1 MTSTSPS
8 AGAGGCPFHRAA
20 ESAPNGCPVS
30 PEAAAFDP
38 FDRPYQL
45 DPAEALRWS
54 RDQEP
59 VFWSPRLGYWVVSR
73 YEDVKAV
80 FRDNHTFSPSIALE
94 KITPAPPEAT
104 KILESYG
111 YAMRR
116 TMVNED
122 EPDHMERRRLLM
134 DAFLPENLE
143 KHEGWVRELACD
155 YMDRFIDKGRVDLV
169 AEMFREIPMTVALGF
184 LGVPKEDAQE
194 LRKFSVAHT
203 LNIWGRPTPEEQL
216 QIAEDVGKFWKT
228 AQEILDR
235 MRADPTG
242 EGWMYDSIRMHE
254 VHPDIVPESY
264 LRSMMMAIL
273 VAAHET
279 TAFAT
284 ANAFRTLLS
293 NRESWNDLCENPALI
308 PSAVEEC
315 LRVAGSVVAWRRI
328 ATRDTEVGGVKIP
341 EGGKLLIVQASANRD
356 PRHFENPDDFN
367 IYRQNAAD
375 HLTFGYGAHQCMGK
389 NIARLEMRV
398 ILDEFVRRLPHM
410 QLVEDQTFEY
420 LPNTSFRGPKSL
432 WVEWEPAQNPERRT
446 RDVLDNPT
454 HFSIGAPAK
463 DDILRRVVVTDVVR
477 EAEAVIRIDLADP
490 HGRGLPDWSPGSHI
504 ELVSRELPACSPD
517 LHSEPV
523 EGEWRRYYSLCGT
536 RDDRSRLSIAILREP
551 EGRGGSAHFHET
563 VKSGDVLHIAG
574 PKNHFPLDESAP
586 RYTLI
591 AGGIGIT
598 PILAMADRLKALGKP
613 YALHYCGASRRTMA
627 FLDRV
632 ERDHA
637 AALTIHAGDEGCRL
651 DLPQVLSGLS
661 EGEQVYS
668 CGPERLLEALAEERE
683 WPEGTLH
690 VEHFTARSSI
700 LDPEHEHAFEAVLAD
715 SDLTVQVGNDQTLL
729 EALTAAGV
737 DVPSD
742 CCEGLCGTCE
752 VTVAEGDID
761 HRDLVLSRAERDA
774 NDRMMSCCSRAK
786 GKRLVLSL

>member
-1 MTSTSPS
+1 MTSAVTSEQS
-8 AGAGGCPFHRAA
+8 EAGGCPFHQP
-20 ESAPNGCPVS
+20 EGTAPNGCPVS
-30 PEAAAFDP
+30 SQATAFDP

-94 KITPAPPEAT
+94 KLTPAPPEAT
-104 KILESYG
+104 KILERYG

-134 DAFLPENLE
+134 EAFLPENLE
-143 KHEGWVRELACD
+143 KHEGWVRELARD

-169 AEMFREIPMTVALGF
+169 AEMLREIPMTVALGF
-184 LGVPKEDAQE
+184 LGVPREDAQE

-203 LNIWGRPTPEEQL
+203 LNTWGRPTPEEQL
-216 QIAEDVGKFWKT
+216 QVAEDVGKFWQT
-228 AQEILDR
+228 AQDILDR
-235 MRADPTG
+235 MLADPTG
-242 EGWMYDSIRMHE
+242 EGWMYDSIRMHQ
-254 VHPDIVPESY
+254 VHPEIVPESY

-284 ANAFRTLLS
+284 ANALRILLS

-315 LRVAGSVVAWRRI
+315 LRIAGSVVAWRRI
-328 ATRDTEVGGVKIP
+328 ATRDTEVGGVSIP

-356 PRHFENPDDFN
+356 PRHFENPDDFD
-367 IYRQNAAD
+367 IYRQNAAE

-432 WVEWEPAQNPERRT
+432 WVEWEPAHNPERRT
-446 RDVLDNPT
+446 RDVLENPT
-454 HFSIGAPAK
+454 HFAIGAPAK
-463 DDILRRVVVTDVVR
+463 DDILRQVVVADVVR

-490 HGRGLPDWSPGSHI
+490 HGRELPDWSPGSHI
-504 ELVSRELPACSPD
+504 ELVAD
-517 LHSEPV
+517 
-523 EGEWRRYYSLCGT
+523 GWRRCYSLCGP
-536 RDDRSRLSIAILREP
+536 RDEPSRLTIAILREP
-551 EGRGGSAHFHET
+551 EGRGGSVHFHDT
-563 VKSGDVLHIAG
+563 VKPGDMLHIAG
-574 PKNHFPLDESAP
+574 PKNYFPLDETAP
-586 RYTLI
+586 RYALI

-637 AALTIHAGDEGCRL
+637 AALTLHAGDEGHRL
-651 DLPQVLSGLS
+651 DLPHVLSGLS
-661 EGEQVYS
+661 AGEQVYA
-668 CGPERLLEALAEERE
+668 CGPGRMLEALEALAGERE
-683 WPEGTLH
+683 WPEGRLH
-690 VEHFTARSSI
+690 VEHFTARSTL
-700 LDPEHEHAFEAVLAD
+700 LDPRHEHAFEAVLAD
-715 SDLTVQVGNDQTLL
+715 SDLTVQIGNGQTLL

-752 VTVAEGDID
+752 VTVVEGDID

-774 NDRMMSCCSRAK
+774 NDRMMACCSRAR

>member
-1 MTSTSPS
+1 MTIPS
-8 AGAGGCPFHRAA
+8 HQPETMAEGCPFHPPGHADDQA
-20 ESAPNGCPVS
+20 TMKSPTGCPVS

-38 FDRPYQL
+38 FGASYQL

-54 RDQEP
+54 REQEP
-59 VFWSPRLGYWVVSR
+59 VFFSPKLGYWVVSR
-73 YEDVKAV
+73 FDDVKAV
-80 FRDNHTFSPSIALE
+80 FRDNITFSPSIALE
-94 KITPAPPEAT
+94 KLTPAPPEAT

-111 YAMRR
+111 FAMRR

-143 KHEGWVRELACD
+143 QHEAWVRELVRD
-155 YMDRFIDKGRVDLV
+155 YMDRFIDKGRADLV
-169 AEMFREIPMTVALGF
+169 GEMFREIPMTVALRF
-184 LGVPKEDAQE
+184 LGVPHEDAKE

-203 LNIWGRPTPEEQL
+203 LNTWGRPSPEQQL
-216 QIAEDVGKFWKT
+216 QIAEDVGRFWKT
-228 AQEILDR
+228 AQDILDR
-235 MRADPTG
+235 MYAEPTG
-242 EGWMYDSIRMHE
+242 EGWMYDSIRMHK
-254 VHPDIVPESY
+254 VHPAIVPESY

-284 ANAFRTLLS
+284 TNAFRTLLS
-293 NRESWNDLCENPALI
+293 NRESWNDICENSALI
-308 PSAVEEC
+308 PSAIEEC

-328 ATRDTEVGGVKIP
+328 ATDDTIVGGEKIP
-341 EGGKLLIVQASANRD
+341 KGGKLLIVQASANRD
-356 PRHFENPDDFN
+356 QSHFENPDDFD
-367 IYRQNAAD
+367 IYRHNAAE

-389 NIARLEMRV
+389 NIARMEMRV
-398 ILDEFVRRLPHM
+398 ILDEFVRRLPHVH
-410 QLVEDQTFEY
+410 LVEDQTFEY
-420 LPNTSFRGPKSL
+420 LPNTSFRGPTSL

-446 RDVLDNPT
+446 RSVLENPT
-454 HFSIGAPAK
+454 HFHIGAPIK
-463 DDILRRVVVTDVVR
+463 DDILRRVVVTEVER
-477 EAEAVIRIDLADP
+477 EAEAVIRIDLVDP
-490 HGRGLPDWSPGSHI
+490 HGRDLPDWSPGSHI
-504 ELVSRELPACSPD
+504 ELVSD
-517 LHSEPV
+517 
-523 EGEWRRYYSLCGT
+523 EWRRYYSLCGS
-536 RDDRSRLSIAILREP
+536 RGDRSRLSFAILREP
-551 EGRGGSAHFHET
+551 EGRGGSVHFHDT
-563 VKSGDVLHIAG
+563 VKPGDVLHIAG
-574 PKNHFPLDESAP
+574 PKNRFHLDETAT

-613 YALHYCGASRRTMA
+613 YTLHYCGAGRRTMA

-632 ERDHA
+632 ERDHG
-637 AALTIHAGDEGCRL
+637 AALTVHAGDEGCRL
-651 DLPQVLSGLS
+651 DLPRVLGGLS

-668 CGPERLLEALAEERE
+668 CGPERMLEALESLAVN

-700 LDPEHEHAFEAVLAD
+700 LDPANEHAFEAVLAD

-752 VTVAEGDID
+752 VAVVEGHID
-761 HRDLVLSRAERDA
+761 HRDLVLSRTERDA
-774 NDRMMSCCSRAK
+774 NDRMMACCSRAK
-786 GKRLVLSL
+786 DKRLVLSL

>member
-1 MTSTSPS
+1 MTSTTEYLPP
-8 AGAGGCPFHRAA
+8 GASGCPFHQAA
-20 ESAPNGCPVS
+20 VSPTGCPVS
-30 PEAAAFDP
+30 PGAADFDP
-38 FDRPYQL
+38 FDAPYQL

-54 RDQEP
+54 REEEP
-59 VFWSPRLGYWVVSR
+59 VFYSPKLGYWVVSR
-73 YEDVKAV
+73 FDDVKAV

-94 KITPAPPEAT
+94 KLTPAPPAAT
-104 KILESYG
+104 KILDSYG
-111 YAMRR
+111 FAMRR

-143 KHEGWVRELACD
+143 KHEVWVRELVRD
-155 YMDRFIDKGRVDLV
+155 YMNRFIDKGRADLV
-169 AEMFREIPMTVALGF
+169 GEMFREIPMTVALRF
-184 LGVPKEDAQE
+184 LGVPNEDAQE

-203 LNIWGRPTPEEQL
+203 LNTWGRPSPEQQL
-216 QIAEDVGKFWKT
+216 QIAEDVGQFWKT
-228 AQEILDR
+228 AQGILDR

-254 VHPDIVPESY
+254 VSPDIVPESY

-284 ANAFRTLLS
+284 TNAFRTLLS
-293 NRESWNDLCENPALI
+293 NRDSWNDICENPALI
-308 PSAVEEC
+308 PSAIEEC
-315 LRVAGSVVAWRRI
+315 LRAAGSVVAWRRL
-328 ATRDTEVGGVKIP
+328 ATVDTEVGGEKIP
-341 EGGKLLIVQASANRD
+341 KGGKLLIVQASANRD
-356 PRHFENPDDFN
+356 PRHFENPDEFD
-367 IYRQNAAD
+367 IYRHNAAE

-398 ILDEFVRRLPHM
+398 ILDEFIRRLPHIH
-410 QLVEDQTFEY
+410 LVEEQAFEY
-420 LPNTSFRGPKSL
+420 LPNTSFRGPTSL

-446 RDVLDNPT
+446 RSVLENPT
-454 HFSIGAPAK
+454 HFHIGAPIK
-463 DDILRRVVVTDVVR
+463 DDILRRVVVTGVKR

-490 HGRGLPDWSPGSHI
+490 HGRELPDWSPGSHI
-504 ELVSRELPACSPD
+504 ELVSGD
-517 LHSEPV
+517 
-523 EGEWRRYYSLCGT
+523 WRRCYSLCGT
-536 RDDRSRLSIAILREP
+536 RDDPSRLSIAILREP
-551 EGRGGSAHFHET
+551 EGRGGSLHFHDT
-563 VKSGDVLHIAG
+563 VKPGDVLHIAG
-574 PKNHFPLDESAP
+574 PKNHFHLDETAT

-598 PILAMADRLKALGKP
+598 PILAMADHLKALGKP
-613 YALHYCGASRRTMA
+613 YALHYCGAGRRTMG
-627 FLDRV
+627 FLERV

-637 AALTIHAGDEGCRL
+637 AALTVHAGDEGCRL
-651 DLPQVLSGLS
+651 DLPVVLSGLS
-661 EGEQVYS
+661 AGEQVYS
-668 CGPERLLEALAEERE
+668 CGPERMLEVLEALAVN

-690 VEHFTARSSI
+690 IEHFSARPSI
-700 LDPEHEHAFEAVLAD
+700 LDPENEHGFEAVLAD

-752 VTVAEGDID
+752 VAVAEGHID
-761 HRDLVLSRAERDA
+761 HRDLVLSLVERDA
-774 NDRMMSCCSRAK
+774 NNRMMVCCSRAK